1 MVNELKCRL
10 SVKKNHSNL
19 LSVNSHKNG
28 YPDLGQL
35 IIKAD
40 QPREEQKRR
49 DKQKVAKFQAF
60 TEHIYIDMN
69 NKRNKEM

>member
-1 MVNELKCRL
+1 MVNGLKCRL

-19 LSVNSHKNG
+19 LSVNSHKND

-40 QPREEQKRR
+40 
-49 DKQKVAKFQAF
+49 
-60 TEHIYIDMN
+60 
-69 NKRNKEM
+69 